1 MKVFQVTLALLF
13 FVFAAVQYNDPDPLG
28 WILIYAYVGVI
39 LILGALD
46 RPRKYMTLAGLAAA
60 LIWMATLVPD
70 FIHWIRMGMPTIV
83 ATMKAEA
90 PHIELTR
97 EFLGL
102 LVCVIALGW
111 QWMRVRKQGLS
122 SKV

>member
-1 MKVFQVTLALLF
+1 MKILQYTLGLLF

-39 LILGALD
+39 LILGGMN

-60 LIWMATLVPD
+60 LIWMATLIPD
-70 FIHWIRMGMPTIV
+70 FIHWIQMGMPTIV
-83 ATMKAEA
+83 GTMKAEA

-111 QWMRVRKQGLS
+111 QYRRMRNH
-122 SKV
+122 